1 MPLYEYKCN
10 KCGTAF
16 EVIQKIAEPPMT
28 KCPQCGG
35 SVKKII
41 SAPALQF
48 KGSGFY
54 ITDYAKK
61 DRQSPGSK
69 PTPKET
75 KDTAPAPPAAD
86 KKADKDAVSSAK

>member
-1 MPLYEYKCN
+1 MPLYEYKCD

-16 EVIQKIAEPPMT
+16 EVIQKLADSPMRT
-28 KCPQCGG
+28 CPQCGG
-35 SVKKII
+35 SVKKVI

-61 DRQSPGSK
+61 DRQPPGSK

-75 KDTAPAPPAAD
+75 KASTPAPPAAD
-86 KKADKDAVSSAK
+86 KKTDKEAASSPK

>member
-10 KCGTAF
+10 SCGTSF

-35 SVKKII
+35 SVKKVI

-54 ITDYAKK
+54 INDYAKK
-61 DRQSPGSK
+61 GRQPPGSK

-75 KDTAPAPPAAD
+75 EATTPAPPAAD
-86 KKADKDAVSSAK
+86 KKPDNKASSPAK

>member
-1 MPLYEYKCN
+1 MPLYEYKCD
-10 KCGTAF
+10 KCGTTF
-16 EVIQKIAEPPMT
+16 EVIQKLAEPPVK

-41 SAPALQF
+41 SPPALQF

-61 DRQSPGSK
+61 AK
-69 PTPKET
+69 PSEPKPKGKTTKATTPE
-75 KDTAPAPPAAD
+75 PPVAD
-86 KKADKDAVSSAK
+86 KKPDKETTSTAK